1 MLILRIEDF
10 QYSFQTIHFNLHPSL
25 LHSSMYLEERRS
37 MGFDWIITLIQ
48 EFFFSSWSALCIH
61 YRDSTN
67 DLNYTKC
74 WKKEQLNSLIYCYF
88 SLHSSSLKRTVW
100 SFEST
105 IIFRTTILFIK
116 KKNLLLYNFFPTYHF
131 TRIILKSDDLLNSM
145 FSLKGEQMWAHRPTL
160 AVDIVFCSTIVF

>member
-1 MLILRIEDF
+1 MRLLMVLRLRRRLISRRSARSLSRRICLFWGLRI
-10 QYSFQTIHFNLHPSL
+10 SNFQTIHFNLHPSL

-116 KKNLLLYNFFPTYHF
+116 QKK
-131 TRIILKSDDLLNSM
+131 
-145 FSLKGEQMWAHRPTL
+145 
-160 AVDIVFCSTIVF
+160 STAL

>member
-1 MLILRIEDF
+1 MTRHEVVNGCPTSTSFNFKKISQIIVKKDMLILRIEDF

-74 WKKEQLNSLIYCYF
+74 WKKNSLIAWY
-88 SLHSSSLKRTVW
+88 
-100 SFEST
+100 
-105 IIFRTTILFIK
+105 IAIFRCIAALWSELCDHL
-116 KKNLLLYNFFPTYHF
+116 NL
-131 TRIILKSDDLLNSM
+131 
-145 FSLKGEQMWAHRPTL
+145 Q
-160 AVDIVFCSTIVF
+160 